1 MAHFIYFW
9 TFLLNMFSFVHVT
22 FFRFLFFRVTLC
34 CYCCGIKL
42 ERKINNYCC
51 WCESLWVSYA
61 FYGRRRYRHRSTSV
75 SLSLFFCWSIL
86 TELDFSLSLFIE
98 IFSGFFCT
106 HQQQQQIWICVR
118 IYARTRNPGVGK
130 QIWGFYLQKGTRL
143 TYSSANV
150 TLKRN
155 NIIIIIC
162 GSDSDS
168 DSKVSVLSVV

>member
-61 FYGRRRYRHRSTSV
+61 FYGRRRHRCTSV
-75 SLSLFFCWSIL
+75 SLSLFFAKVSLRNLISL
-86 TELDFSLSLFIE
+86 SLSLFIE

-106 HQQQQQIWICVR
+106 HQKQQQRWICVR
-118 IYARTRNPGVGK
+118 IYARTWNPGVGK

-143 TYSSANV
+143 TFSSANV

-168 DSKVSVLSVV
+168 KVSVP

>member
-61 FYGRRRYRHRSTSV
+61 FYGRRRHRCTSV
-75 SLSLFFCWSIL
+75 SLSLFLLKYPDGTWL
-86 TELDFSLSLFIE
+86 LSLALYWD
-98 IFSGFFCT
+98 FFRILL
-106 HQQQQQIWICVR
+106 HAQKQQQRWICVR
-118 IYARTRNPGVGK
+118 IYARTWNPGVGK

-168 DSKVSVLSVV
+168 KVSVLSVV

>member
-61 FYGRRRYRHRSTSV
+61 FYGRRRHRCTSV
-75 SLSLFFCWSIL
+75 SLSLFLLKYPDGTWFL
-86 TELDFSLSLFIE
+86 SLSLFIE

-106 HQQQQQIWICVR
+106 HQKQQQRWICVR
-118 IYARTRNPGVGK
+118 IYARTWNPGVGK
-130 QIWGFYLQKGTRL
+130 QIWGFYLQRGTRL

-150 TLKRN
+150 TLKWN

-168 DSKVSVLSVV
+168 DSKVSVP